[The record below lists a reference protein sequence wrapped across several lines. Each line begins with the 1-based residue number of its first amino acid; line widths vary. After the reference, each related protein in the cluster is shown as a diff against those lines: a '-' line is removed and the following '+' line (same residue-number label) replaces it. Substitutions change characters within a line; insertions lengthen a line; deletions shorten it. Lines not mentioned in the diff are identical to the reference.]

1 MNKIDQAI
9 LLGLTQGMPPEAIAK
24 SLNIPTDWVVLFQEN
39 YRAPEVT
46 PVDDRLNNASQ
57 GMN

>member
-9 LLGLTQGMPPEAIAK
+9 LSGLTEGMLPEAIAK
-24 SLNIPTDWVVLFQEN
+24 SLNIPTDWVLEFQDH

-46 PVDDRLNNASQ
+46 PVDERLNNPSQ